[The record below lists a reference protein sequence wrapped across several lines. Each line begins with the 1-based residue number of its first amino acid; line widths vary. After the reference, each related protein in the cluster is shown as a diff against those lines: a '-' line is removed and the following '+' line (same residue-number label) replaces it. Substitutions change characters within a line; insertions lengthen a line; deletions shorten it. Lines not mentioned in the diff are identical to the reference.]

1 MYKNFSII
9 LKIFIFI
16 NCFASDFAQ
25 AQVVNIESA
34 RIKGK
39 DSVGWYGT
47 LGANIN
53 LIKNTKQITQ
63 AEANGLVQH
72 NSVRDIWLLV
82 ARTSVLQADND
93 ALTNETFAHL
103 RNTHRLNSWLRT
115 EAFAQVQNNAVTRIK
130 LRALAGA
137 GLRFRLVKTK
147 KTAAYAGT
155 AYMYEYTDESLPKG
169 EINTLREHRSSN
181 YFTLTY
187 TPSSTVELTSTT
199 YYQPL
204 FTALS
209 SDFRIMG
216 EHRARFKLQ
225 KHLSFTTQFRF
236 LYDTEPVPTVT
247 DYTYSWLN
255 GLQWE
260 F

>member
-1 MYKNFSII
+1 MYNKNNIFLIFSI
-9 LKIFIFI
+9 LFTA
-16 NCFASDFAQ
+16 NFAY

-53 LIKNTKQITQ
+53 LTKNTKQITQ

-103 RNTHRLNSWLRT
+103 RNTHRLNTWLRS
-115 EAFAQVQNNAVTRIK
+115 EGFVQVQNNAVTRIK

-137 GLRFRLVKTK
+137 GLRFRLYKNK
-147 KTAAYAGT
+147 KLTAYAGT
-155 AYMYEYTDESLPKG
+155 AYMYEYTDETLPRG
-169 EINTLREHRSSN
+169 INTLREHRSSN

-187 TPSSTVELTSTT
+187 KPSSTVELVSTT

-204 FTALS
+204 FEAVER
-209 SDFRIMG
+209 DFRIMG

-225 KHLSFTTQFRF
+225 QHLSFTTQFRF
-236 LYDTEPVPTVT
+236 LYDTQPAPTVT